1 MPIFAA
7 VDCVTNSGSINNNY
21 INANELYVTC
31 YNVLLNAQTSGHVTR
46 IAYGTGSAVSGA
58 LGTGVDYWD
67 TGNASGGNSFSVW
80 RFNSSS
86 YRPYEFYLYL
96 GYAANSTGL
105 GTEPSQS
112 IQRNTTSI
120 LYSPLIFQIATSF
133 NPNTGATTNPWNG
146 TTNNNGTDTFNTLTS
161 TMWRSAS
168 AGNILHVYPMGNM
181 SDSTFTGSRNL
192 VGVLASGLSATNAMR
207 FNFYVATGTQGD
219 GILMVYK
226 ANAPSDT
233 VWEWNFATTYSPRVE
248 ISSSVKVPLVYCSN
262 DESSSDFSTT
272 ISTVSWLTGSSGIAL
287 PDNQLGNPFFTDV
300 EWWAKPGNVPAN
312 SFLGTQPAQELS
324 YPQLCINGNT
334 GIGFL
339 GTVDSPLMK
348 IVGGLVTDS
357 LVNSQNNVIFGAS
370 TGGAS
375 LKLMTPWSSSVGA
388 GPGTL
393 NYRTGSTF

>member
-31 YNVLLNAQTSGHVTR
+31 YNVLLAAQTAGHVTR

-86 YRPYEFYLYL
+86 YRPYEFYLFL
-96 GYAANSTGL
+96 GYAATE
-105 GTEPSQS
+105 GTIGAEPSQS
-112 IQRNTTSI
+112 LRGNTTST

-133 NPNTGATTNPWNG
+133 NPNTGVTTNPWNG

-161 TMWRSAS
+161 TMWSSAS
-168 AGNILHVYPMGNM
+168 AGNILHVYPMSN
-181 SDSTFTGSRNL
+181 SDSAFTGSRNL
-192 VGVLASGLSATNAMR
+192 VGLLASGPSSTNPMR
-207 FNFYVATGTQGD
+207 FNFYVAAGTQGD

-226 ANAPSDT
+226 IASNTYWS
-233 VWEWNFATTYSPRVE
+233 WNFATTYSPRVE
-248 ISSSVKVPLVYCSN
+248 ISSSIKVPLVYCSN
-262 DESSSDFSTT
+262 DESSNDFSTS
-272 ISTVSWLTGSSGIAL
+272 ISTITWLSGSSGIAL
-287 PDNQLGNPFFTDV
+287 PDNQLGNPFFADV
-300 EWWAKPGNVPAN
+300 EWWAKPSNVPKN

-324 YPQLCINGNT
+324 YPQLCINGNA

-339 GTVDSPLMK
+339 GTIDSPLMK
-348 IVGGLVTDS
+348 IVGGLPTDT
-357 LVNSQNNVIFGAS
+357 LVNSQNNVIFGAT
-370 TGGAS
+370 TGNYA
-375 LKLMTPWSSSVGA
+375 LKIMAPWSSSVG
-388 GPGTL
+388 GNPGTL